1 MKKYQIIDKR
11 LLGGNSILCFDK
23 SNKEWFWIDINIS
36 DMLPNDVRFFHTKT
50 QLIQSG
56 FEEVFTNKN
65 CEVLEVGE

>member
-11 LLGGNSILCFDK
+11 LLSGNSILCFDK
-23 SNKEWFWIDINIS
+23 SNKEWFWMDINIS
-36 DMLPNDVRFFHTKT
+36 DMVPNDVRFFHTKA

-65 CEVLEVGE
+65 CEVLEVEE

>member
-11 LLGGNSILCFDK
+11 LLSGNSILCFDK
-23 SNKEWFWIDINIS
+23 ANKEWFWMDINIS
-36 DMLPNDVRFFHTKT
+36 DMVPNDVRFFHTKT

>member
-11 LLGGNSILCFDK
+11 LLSGNSILCFDK
-23 SNKEWFWIDINIS
+23 SNKEWFWMDINIS
-36 DMLPNDVRFFHTKT
+36 DMVPNDVRFFHTKT

>member
-1 MKKYQIIDKR
+1 MNKYQIIDKR
-11 LLGGNSILCFDK
+11 LLSGNSILCFDK

-36 DMLPNDVRFFHTKT
+36 DMLPDDVRFFHTKT